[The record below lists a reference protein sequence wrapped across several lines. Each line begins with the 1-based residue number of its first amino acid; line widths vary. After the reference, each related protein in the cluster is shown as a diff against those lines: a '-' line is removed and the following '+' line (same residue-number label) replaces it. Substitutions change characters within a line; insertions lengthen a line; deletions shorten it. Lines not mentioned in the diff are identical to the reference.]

1 MYNTLL
7 DTWHERLLYCMGVTL
22 GKLPAGGLCEWG
34 ARGMYY
40 VYIPHRSVK
49 YESVDR
55 RARYSKHSEYYC
67 HDCTNYTLTRH
78 GPTR

>member
-1 MYNTLL
+1 MKDFCAAL
-7 DTWHERLLYCMGVTL
+7 GVASA
-22 GKLPAGGLCEWG
+22 KLAAGGLREWG

-55 RARYSKHSEYYC
+55 RARYSKRSEYYS

>member
-1 MYNTLL
+1 MK
-7 DTWHERLLYCMGVTL
+7 DFCAVMGVASGVL
-22 GKLPAGGLCEWG
+22 LAGGLNELN
-34 ARGMYY
+34 GMREY
-40 VYIPHRSVK
+40 VRIPHRNVK

-55 RARYSKHSEYYC
+55 RARYSKHSEYYS